1 MKARKNYLALLLVGF
16 TLWSCT
22 SNENELSQGSLK
34 ISIDK
39 NAQSLSTAMNA
50 ISSSAGYQALTA
62 SSTTNSANRVSA
74 SVASLDSTINSIS
87 LLDITGEYNYKPT
100 PFKKGQIYLMR
111 YFSRVADNA
120 QMIVRMPQS
129 KVKNPWTLLQYN
141 PADSTLANDYVV
153 SLSKYQYNFNRYLGW
168 DYDMASNINIKNVS
182 AGDLKIKSSN
192 NYSAHNYRFASEF
205 AFANGYTAK
214 CDYTT
219 GDTAVATYA
228 INEGSK
234 VLYEEKYTA
243 IKSATYKRHRENTYS
258 LTIGDVQ
265 IVRTLGKNSLDSAK
279 VYVAGTLQLNS
290 KVEIV
295 DVVTDSI
302 ETSITNHK
310 REIKITFDDGTSSTI
325 SQLLGN
331 SVVNIRTLFVALR
344 QTYFAT
350 SVVDCIAWNIYINK

>member
-1 MKARKNYLALLLVGF
+1 MKTRNFYLALLLIGF
-16 TLWSCT
+16 TSWSCT
-22 SNENELSQGSLK
+22 TNQNELSQGTLK
-34 ISIDK
+34 SSMDK

-50 ISSSAGYQALTA
+50 ISSSAGYQALTT
-62 SSTTNSANRVSA
+62 SSTTNGPSKVKS
-74 SVASLDSTINSIS
+74 SVAAFDSTINSIS
-87 LLDITGEYNYKPT
+87 LTDIAGEYNYKPINY
-100 PFKKGQIYLMR
+100 KKGPISLMR
-111 YFSRVADNA
+111 YFTKIADNE
-120 QMIVRMPQS
+120 QMIVRMPEK
-129 KVKNPWTLLQYN
+129 KVKNPMSLIQFN

-168 DYDMASNINIKNVS
+168 NYDMASNINIKAVN

-192 NYSAHNYRFASEF
+192 VYKSRNYRFASEF
-205 AFANGYTAK
+205 AFTNGYTAN
-214 CDYTT
+214 CEYTT

-243 IKSATYKRHRENTYS
+243 IKTIQDKKHRENTYS

-265 IVRTLGKNSLDSAK
+265 IVRTLGKNNLDSAK

-295 DVVTDSI
+295 DVATDSI

-325 SQLLGN
+325 SQLLGS
-331 SVVNIRTLFVALR
+331 SVVNIRSLFVALR

-350 SVVDCIAWNIYINK
+350 SVIDCIAWSIYLNK